1 MSKLCVAVLLGGLL
15 ASPISSAAPSTRPT
29 TRPTTRPVMPYLT
42 AHDKPLDVKEQVI
55 AQEADH
61 TLDRVEFNG
70 IRQERVPAYLY
81 IPRSDQP
88 NPAKRPAVLLQYG
101 SGGSKK
107 SNYIVALGK
116 LFVSRGFVVITID
129 IPNKGERRK
138 DRRTNIFDG
147 RFAETLGD
155 YSRTVDYLLTRDDVD
170 PQRIGYVGISWGAIT
185 GITYAAHDPRVKVM
199 ASVVGGGNFLGWLP
213 GEIEPAILESVK
225 SFDPVYHIPHIAPRP
240 LLLLNVTHDL
250 LVPRF
255 MSESLHKAAGDTPST
270 RKIWLDTDHIFST
283 VNRTEVATSVV
294 DFVQQ
299 SFRDLDKKQ

>member
-1 MSKLCVAVLLGGLL
+1 MSMRSLPVFIFAISLSSVAA
-15 ASPISSAAPSTRPT
+15 ASPSTRPA
-29 TRPTTRPVMPYLT
+29 MPYST
-42 AHDKPLDVKEQVI
+42 AHDKPLDATERVI
-55 AQEADH
+55 TQEADH
-61 TLDRVEFNG
+61 TLYHVEFNG
-70 IRQERVPAYLY
+70 IGKERVPAFLY
-81 IPRSDQP
+81 IPKDNAAKSDP
-88 NPAKRPAVLLQYG
+88 KRPAVLLQYG

-170 PQRIGYVGISWGAIT
+170 RDRIGYVGISWGAIT

-213 GEIEPAILESVK
+213 GQVEPAVK
-225 SFDPVYHIPHIAPRP
+225 EAVSTFDPVYHISLIAPRP
-240 LLLLNVTHDL
+240 LLLLNVKRDI

-255 MSESLHKAAGDTPST
+255 MSESLHKAAGDSPTI
-270 RKIWLDTDHIFST
+270 RKVWLDTDHIFST
-283 VNRTEVATSVV
+283 VDRTQVAASVA

-299 SFRDLDKKQ
+299 SFRQPE